1 MAYWG
6 TMRPASLV
14 TLLVVAGAGA
24 FLLGRRVA
32 PHQAAPEPVDTV
44 TVEAS
49 LNGARDSLRQMRQ
62 RLLRAIRE
70 RDTYLPA
77 MLVQAD
83 SGLRR
88 WQARVTDPI
97 RVYLP
102 EPALRGYSVA
112 MAHAVR
118 NAFARWERV
127 GDIPVSFLFV
137 PDSSRAEV
145 KVRWIESFET
155 ERAGEAAIVWNQR
168 GWVLNGTLTLAT
180 HTHHSRPLSPDAVN
194 TVAMHEIGHLLGLG
208 HSDDPRD
215 VMFPT
220 TDVHDL
226 TLRDRR
232 TAQLLYA
239 IPPGSLRL
247 Q

>member
-1 MAYWG
+1 MAYWEA
-6 TMRPASLV
+6 MRPASLV
-14 TLLVVAGAGA
+14 TLLALAGAGA

-32 PHQAAPEPVDTV
+32 PPRETPEPVDTV
-44 TVEAS
+44 TAEAALS
-49 LNGARDSLRQMRQ
+49 AVRDSLRESRE

-77 MLVQAD
+77 MLAQGD

-88 WQARVTDPI
+88 WQARVADPI

-102 EPALRGYSVA
+102 EPTLRGYSVA

-127 GDIPVSFLFV
+127 GDIPVTFLFV

-145 KVRWIESFET
+145 QVRWIEAFDA
-155 ERAGEAAIVWNQR
+155 ERAGEAGIVWNQR
-168 GWVLNGTLTLAT
+168 GWVLSGTLTLAT
-180 HTHHSRPLSPDAVN
+180 HTHGYRQLSPDAVN

-239 IPPGSLRL
+239 LPPGSLRL